1 MENHNFEQVNHHV
14 QVPKDF
20 AEFRPKR
27 GCGRYRMFRL
37 IVASTKLCPSIAHQ
51 DPLVTI

>member
-20 AEFRPKR
+20 DEFRPKR
-27 GCGRYRMFRL
+27 GCGR
-37 IVASTKLCPSIAHQ
+37 
-51 DPLVTI
+51 